1 MGDFSVLA
9 VRIKELRTSMK
20 MTQKELLYFED
31 AVGHEGNIIKI
42 IEAGLQNLED
52 ENLREFMNNELN
64 KHNEA
69 KQRLMNVLEAKQN
82 E

>member
-1 MGDFSVLA
+1 
-9 VRIKELRTSMK
+9 

-42 IEAGLQNLED
+42 IETGLQNLED
-52 ENLREFMNNELN
+52 ENLRAFMNSELT

-69 KQRLMNVLEAKQN
+69 KQRLMNVLEAKAN

>member
-1 MGDFSVLA
+1 
-9 VRIKELRTSMK
+9 

-42 IEAGLQNLED
+42 IETGLQNLED
-52 ENLREFMNNELN
+52 ENLRAFMNNELA

-69 KQRLMNVLEAKQN
+69 KQRLMNVLEAKAN

>member
-1 MGDFSVLA
+1 
-9 VRIKELRTSMK
+9 

-52 ENLREFMNNELN
+52 ENLRTFMNNELT
-64 KHNEA
+64 KHNNA
-69 KQRLMNVLEAKQN
+69 KERLMNVLEAKQN

>member
-1 MGDFSVLA
+1 
-9 VRIKELRTSMK
+9 

-69 KQRLMNVLEAKQN
+69 KQRLMNVLEANVN

>member
-1 MGDFSVLA
+1 MA
-9 VRIKELRTSMK
+9 
-20 MTQKELLYFED
+20 QKELLYFED

-42 IEAGLQNLED
+42 IETGLQNLED
-52 ENLREFMNNELN
+52 ENLRAFMNNELT

-69 KQRLMNVLEAKQN
+69 KQRLMNVLEAKAN

>member
-1 MGDFSVLA
+1 
-9 VRIKELRTSMK
+9 

-52 ENLREFMNNELN
+52 ENLVNFMNNELT

>member
-1 MGDFSVLA
+1 
-9 VRIKELRTSMK
+9 MK
-20 MTQKELLYFED
+20 KKELLYFED

-52 ENLREFMNNELN
+52 ENLVNFMNNELT

>member
-1 MGDFSVLA
+1 
-9 VRIKELRTSMK
+9 

-69 KQRLMNVLEAKQN
+69 KQRLMNVLEANVN
-82 E
+82 EW

>member
-1 MGDFSVLA
+1 
-9 VRIKELRTSMK
+9 

-42 IEAGLQNLED
+42 IEAVLQNLED
-52 ENLREFMNNELN
+52 ENLRVFMNNELT
-64 KHNEA
+64 KHNEV
-69 KQRLMNVLEAKQN
+69 KQRLMNLLEAKQN

>member
-1 MGDFSVLA
+1 
-9 VRIKELRTSMK
+9 

>member
-1 MGDFSVLA
+1 
-9 VRIKELRTSMK
+9 

-52 ENLREFMNNELN
+52 ENLREFMNNELT

>member
-1 MGDFSVLA
+1 
-9 VRIKELRTSMK
+9 

-42 IEAGLQNLED
+42 IEDGLQNLED
-52 ENLREFMNNELN
+52 ENLRAFMNNELT

-69 KQRLMNVLEAKQN
+69 KQRLMNLLEAKQN
-82 E
+82 GW